1 MATKWKTPWHQ
12 HYRGTRLQGH
22 HHCGKGMPKSDMECS
37 ERAIKELCEALIL
50 MQLMGAENSV
60 DNGVVALEDARYIL
74 SYSGIHWP

>member
-1 MATKWKTPWHQ
+1 
-12 HYRGTRLQGH
+12 
-22 HHCGKGMPKSDMECS
+22 MPKSDMECS